1 MSVHSLPPAIDVEAA
16 TEAKPI
22 PGPEIVTSAVAAAE
36 YNAAVEIHAMRIRA
50 AAVRVC
56 NWLNERGGEYDCGDN
71 H

>member
-16 TEAKPI
+16 TEAKPV
-22 PGPEIVTSAVAAAE
+22 PSAEIITSAAAAAA

-56 NWLNERGGEYDCGDN
+56 NWLNERGGSYNCGG
-71 H
+71 